1 VTVKCF
7 HVCARCYL
15 FACVTPANGPCRYLV
30 CDTVNDD
37 DEPGTPGGGA
47 GAGVAGAGRQ
57 SVASRDSAASAS
69 SSATFVMDGQR
80 WDFFLVITAGIA
92 GGCRPCLLWLYFAL
106 VLCASLVSLLVLC
119 PVASL
124 KVSLSRSWSLYVHL
138 SSFLSAYMSHISP
151 SLSHPLPPVELS
163 LLEYCPSTCHFPCT

>member
-1 VTVKCF
+1 M
-7 HVCARCYL
+7 
-15 FACVTPANGPCRYLV
+15 

-92 GGCRPCLLWLYFAL
+92 GGCRPCLVWLYCAL
-106 VLCASLVSLLVLC
+106 VMGAAAAGAAEAGAGEEGGLQQAHT
-119 PVASL
+119 
-124 KVSLSRSWSLYVHL
+124 KREGRKKGRG
-138 SSFLSAYMSHISP
+138 ISP
-151 SLSHPLPPVELS
+151 SAR
-163 LLEYCPSTCHFPCT
+163 